1 MTMADFVLFLFSIT
15 LWMVSLFLV
24 GEAAK
29 SQKWAFGGAEG
40 LTDPYAGVAMSQV
53 VSLLFIFLWFLRIF
67 FMNRP
72 AQDPLYFLSQLLV
85 RPQQLTPGILL
96 ANFPPLI
103 LGIVKL
109 ITALVVSRGSAED
122 ELKRRNRLWVTVV
135 FVALHLIIALV
146 TTIVL
151 ARLL

>member
-29 SQKWAFGGAEG
+29 SQKWAFSGVEG
-40 LTDPYAGVAMSQV
+40 LTDPYGGVALSQV

-67 FMNRP
+67 LMSRP
-72 AQDPLYFLSQLLV
+72 VQDPLSFLSQILV

-96 ANFPPLI
+96 ANYPPLI

-109 ITALVVSRGSAED
+109 ITARVVSRGSAED
-122 ELKRRNRLWVTVV
+122 ELKRRNRLWVTTV
-135 FVALHLIIALV
+135 FVALHLMIAVV
-146 TTIVL
+146 TTIIL
-151 ARLL
+151 TRLL

>member
-1 MTMADFVLFLFSIT
+1 MADFVLLLFSIT

-29 SQKWAFGGAEG
+29 SQKWAFSGIEG
-40 LTDPYAGVAMSQV
+40 LVDPYAGVAMSQT
-53 VSLLFIFLWFLRIF
+53 VSLLFVFLWFLRLFLI
-67 FMNRP
+67 NRP
-72 AQDPLYFLSQLLV
+72 VQDPLSFLSQILL
-85 RPQQLTPGILL
+85 RPQLLTPGILL

-122 ELKRRNRLWVTVV
+122 ELKRRNRLWVTAV
-135 FVALHLIIALV
+135 FVALHLIVALA

-151 ARLL
+151 TRLL